1 MWAVLVLLALRAFG
15 RPVSQ
20 SVDVWREGDLRWVL
34 VSSTFRLLT
43 GVSSSE
49 VMSSSVIVFFW
60 RLAMMALSSAFL
72 ISSSS

>member
-1 MWAVLVLLALRAFG
+1 MKR
-15 RPVSQ
+15 
-20 SVDVWREGDLRWVL
+20 DLHWVL

-60 RLAMMALSSAFL
+60 SLAMMALSLAFL
-72 ISSSS
+72 ISSSSYVAFDMVDSSGS